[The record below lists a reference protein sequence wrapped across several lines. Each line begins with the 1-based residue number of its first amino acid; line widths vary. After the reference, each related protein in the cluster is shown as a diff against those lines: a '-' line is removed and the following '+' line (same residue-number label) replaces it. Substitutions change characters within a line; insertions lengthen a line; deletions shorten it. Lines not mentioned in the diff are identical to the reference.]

1 MVQSFGKKNDAKN
14 ARVLKREGAS
24 YFRFARFIYVPT
36 ILSGSLAQ
44 AVRKLSVLQNKKWKK
59 KKKKNVKKVGTQ
71 VQFFQH
77 DQISD
82 LRWPDNKKEDR
93 MIKCIIAYPH
103 KVT

>member
-59 KKKKNVKKVGTQ
+59 KTLKRSVPRSSSSSTTRSLICVGLTTKKR
-71 VQFFQH
+71 
-77 DQISD
+77 I
-82 LRWPDNKKEDR
+82 E
-93 MIKCIIAYPH
+93 
-103 KVT
+103 

>member
-59 KKKKNVKKVGTQ
+59 KKKTLKRSVPRSSSSSTTRSLICVGLTTKKR
-71 VQFFQH
+71 
-77 DQISD
+77 I
-82 LRWPDNKKEDR
+82 E
-93 MIKCIIAYPH
+93 
-103 KVT
+103 

>member
-24 YFRFARFIYVPT
+24 YFRIARFIYVPT

-59 KKKKNVKKVGTQ
+59 KKIKKVGTQ